1 VPEGYCLG
9 EESARWARDGD
20 GRGVMRTA
28 CHWSCPVVIM
38 PATQLADGVMYAQHI
53 DFALTSPFGGGPP
66 GRVKKKALARM
77 GGDGEDDE

>member
-1 VPEGYCLG
+1 
-9 EESARWARDGD
+9 
-20 GRGVMRTA
+20 
-28 CHWSCPVVIM
+28 VVIM

-66 GRVKKKALARM
+66 GRVKKKALARK